1 MTTIVLAT
9 QNAKWIH
16 ASFGL
21 RYLRANLAEL
31 RDDSAILEF
40 EISQRPVDVAE
51 AILAQ
56 NPRIVGLG
64 VYIWNAGPA
73 FQM

>member
-1 MTTIVLAT
+1 MADIVLAT

-21 RYLRANLAEL
+21 RCLRANLGDL
-31 RDDSAILEF
+31 RERSVIREF

-51 AILAQ
+51 
-56 NPRIVGLG
+56 PRRDGEQRGAL
-64 VYIWNAGPA
+64 PL
-73 FQM
+73 

>member
-1 MTTIVLAT
+1 MPDIVLAT

-31 RDDSAILEF
+31 RERSVIREF
-40 EISQRPVDVAE
+40 EIGQRPVDVAE
-51 AILAQ
+51 AILAES
-56 NPRIVGLG
+56 PRLVGLG
-64 VYIWNAGPA
+64 VYV
-73 FQM
+73 